1 MTDRDFKLRDAFPT
15 MPEHCRAALINA
27 ARSVKE
33 EEEPMKRKFTAAIV
47 LAALLTLTTTIAIAE
62 GWNVLAFLGLQPDS
76 DAQTL
81 VQPVTASAK
90 TGNVTVT
97 VNSAI
102 TDGEFLI
109 FDWTIRNE
117 APDTP
122 VYVYLDGV
130 TANGRI
136 PLIDIGSSQLSN
148 RWLPDRDEGNTLQ
161 GGYVTSLSEWIQDE
175 DVLHMDVKLSLYT
188 PIKPVR
194 RIDAYNIT
202 EVTALQEEGYIV
214 IVDKRPENL
223 LTPGSEFDTQTR
235 QLVFPG
241 TQRSEITLSFDV
253 DLKAAKVALK
263 TPARPAPA
271 YWSYTR
277 LSLETFTVS
286 PLQIRIT
293 AAATWAD
300 NTPAGL
306 SGKFIL
312 RDKEGNTIKVKTVSD
327 SPETF
332 AKTYG
337 RDDPFSNKATVWECA
352 IIAPN
357 SAMPEEADLIF
368 RLNDGS
374 EISLPLTFR

>member
-1 MTDRDFKLRDAFPT
+1 MTDRNFKLRDAFPAMT
-15 MPEHCRAALINA
+15 ENCRTALIIA

-47 LAALLTLTTTIAIAE
+47 LATLLILTTTIAIAE

-81 VQPVTASAK
+81 MQPVAASAK
-90 TGNVTVT
+90 AGNVTFT

-122 VYVYLDGV
+122 VYVYLDDV
-130 TANGRI
+130 IANGWLH
-136 PLIDIGSSQLSN
+136 LIDIGSSQMSN

-161 GGYVTSLSEWIQDE
+161 GGYIASLSEWIRDE
-175 DVLHMDVKLSLYT
+175 DVLHVDVKLSLYT
-188 PIKPVR
+188 PTEPVR

-202 EVTALQEEGYIV
+202 EVTALREEGYIV
-214 IVDKRPENL
+214 ILDKSPANL
-223 LTPGSEFDTQTR
+223 LTPGSSFDTQTR

-241 TQRSEITLSFDV
+241 TQRSEMTLSFDV
-253 DLKAAKVALK
+253 DLKAAKTALK
-263 TPARPAPA
+263 TPEFPAPA
-271 YWSYTR
+271 YWKYTR
-277 LSLETFTVS
+277 LSLEAFTVS

-300 NTPAGL
+300 STPDGL

-312 RDKEGNTIKVKTVSD
+312 RDKEDNTIKVKTVSD
-327 SPETF
+327 SPETY

-357 SAMPEEADLIF
+357 SAMPEEADLVF

-374 EISLPLTFR
+374 EISLPLVFR

>member
-1 MTDRDFKLRDAFPT
+1 MTDHDLDLHAAFPP
-15 MPEHCRAALINA
+15 MPESCRSALTDA

-33 EEEPMKRKFTAAIV
+33 EEEPMKRKFTVAIV
-47 LAALLTLTTTIAIAE
+47 LAALLTLMTTIAIAE
-62 GWNVLAFLGLQPDS
+62 GWNVLSFLGLQPDS
-76 DAQTL
+76 DASQL
-81 VQPVTASAK
+81 VQPVAASGRA
-90 TGNVTVT
+90 GNVTLT
-97 VNSAI
+97 INSAI
-102 TDGEFLI
+102 TDGDFLV

-122 VYVYLDGV
+122 VYVYVDDV
-130 TANGRI
+130 IANGWLH
-136 PLIDIGSSQLSN
+136 LIDIGSSQMSN

-161 GGYVTSLSEWIQDE
+161 GGYIASLSEWIRDE
-175 DVLHMDVKLSLYT
+175 DVLHVDVKLSLYT
-188 PIKPVR
+188 PTEPVR

-202 EVTALQEEGYIV
+202 EVTALREEGYIV
-214 IVDKRPENL
+214 ILDKSPANL
-223 LTPGSEFDTQTR
+223 LTPGSSFDTQTR

-241 TQRSEITLSFDV
+241 TQRSEMTLSFDV
-253 DLKAAKVALK
+253 DLSAAKTALK
-263 TPARPAPA
+263 TPDFPSPA

-277 LSLETFTVS
+277 LSLEAFTVS

-300 NTPAGL
+300 STPDGL

-312 RDKEGNTIKVKTVSD
+312 RDKEGNTIKVKNISD
-327 SPETF
+327 SPETY

-357 SAMPEEADLIF
+357 SAMPEEADLVF
-368 RLNDGS
+368 RMNDGA
-374 EISLPLTFR
+374 EISLPLVFR